1 MYNIKGGDC
10 KEKCYHRTQRN
21 LGNDMVDCKMIII
34 ADKRKKTT
42 YMHVPIDI
50 HTHICMYVY
59 IICTH
64 VLYIICV
71 RVCV

>member
-1 MYNIKGGDC
+1 MYNIKGGDR
-10 KEKCYHRTQRN
+10 KEKCHHQTQRN
-21 LGNDMVDCKMIII
+21 LGNDMVNCKMIII
-34 ADKRKKTT
+34 ADKRKKTH
-42 YMHVPIDI
+42 MHVPIDI

-59 IICTH
+59 IICIH